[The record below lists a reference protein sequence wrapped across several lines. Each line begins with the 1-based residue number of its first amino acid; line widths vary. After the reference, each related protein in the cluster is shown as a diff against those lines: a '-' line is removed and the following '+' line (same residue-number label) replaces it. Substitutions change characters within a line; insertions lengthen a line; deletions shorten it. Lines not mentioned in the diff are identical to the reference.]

1 MTTAEQIKQ
10 LRAQTGAGVLDAKRA
25 LEQFNGDYDK
35 ALSALRAKGMATAEK
50 KVAERTAADGLIETY
65 VHGEGRVGVMVE
77 VNCETDFV
85 ARTEDFRQLVHDVAL
100 QIAAMSPLYV
110 SPETIPPDALEEQKK
125 KFEETTRNENK
136 PEAMIP
142 KIVQGRLDKWF
153 ADVCLYRQPFIKDET
168 GSTTIEELVKTVGAK
183 TREKVVVRRF
193 VRYALG
199 E

>member
-110 SPETIPPDALEEQKK
+110 SPETIPADLLEEQKK
-125 KFEETTRNENK
+125 KFEETTRAEK
-136 PEAMIP
+136 RPEAMIP

-153 ADVCLYRQPFIKDET
+153 AEVCLYRQPFIKDESGT
-168 GSTTIEELVKTVGAK
+168 TTIEELVKTVGAK